1 MKLIGYLI
9 KEKMEGRKQ
18 NGEKAKWR
26 NFEAKWRKNCCA
38 IKIQKK
44 LNIPI
49 SLNFMNQIAL
59 FSPFSKCRILH
70 FTFSPFCLWPKN
82 LGCQNWRL
90 RLFWY
95 FLKVIREIPLNLYL
109 YEKYRLWTKQEKSR
123 FHVHRLKLN

>member
-44 LNIPI
+44 LNVEI
-49 SLNFMNQIAL
+49 SLKGVVGVNKARVKENCFFIIE
-59 FSPFSKCRILH
+59 SWEK
-70 FTFSPFCLWPKN
+70 K
-82 LGCQNWRL
+82 
-90 RLFWY
+90 Y
-95 FLKVIREIPLNLYL
+95 
-109 YEKYRLWTKQEKSR
+109 YEKNMTL
-123 FHVHRLKLN
+123 